1 MKIKNRSIVD
11 QIEKNPIP
19 SSSMTAAKME
29 KGLTVGSEC
38 DVGHLAIVCGTLL
51 SGICLP
57 NQRAHYFSPEE

>member
-19 SSSMTAAKME
+19 SSSMTAAKMG

-51 SGICLP
+51 SGIC
-57 NQRAHYFSPEE
+57 